1 MPDTDHPLI
10 TFRSSEIHGMG
21 GFAQSA
27 IREGTRLIEYRG
39 QKITKD
45 ESLRRCEQNNEFI
58 FTLDDI
64 FDLDGNVGWNPAKFI
79 NHSCEPNCEANI
91 IDEQIWILALRDI
104 PRGEEISFN
113 YGYDREDFEEHPCR
127 CGAPGCLGFIVA
139 EEFFDDI
146 RAQSRKPA
154 VPV

>member
-1 MPDTDHPLI
+1 
-10 TFRSSEIHGMG
+10 MG

-27 IREGTRLIEYRG
+27 IPEGTRLIEYRG

-45 ESLRRCEQNNEFI
+45 ESLWRCEQNNEFI
-58 FTLDDI
+58 FTLDDT

-79 NHSCEPNCEANI
+79 NHSCEPNCEARI
-91 IDEQIWILALRDI
+91 IDGQVWILALRDI
-104 PRGEEISFN
+104 APGEEISFN
-113 YGYDREDFEEHPCR
+113 YGYDPEDFEEHPCR
-127 CGAPGCLGFIVA
+127 CGAPGCLGYIVA

-146 RAQSRKPA
+146 RALSRRPDRKPP